1 MGNPQKKTMFLR
13 DGGGQILNKLVG
25 FFWLFTANF
34 TASIDQF
41 TGSFMYIWFLTYG
54 NKQPKCG

>member
-1 MGNPQKKTMFLR
+1 MGNPQKKNDIFKR
-13 DGGGQILNKLVG
+13 WGGQILNKLVG

-41 TGSFMYIWFLTYG
+41 TGSFMYIWFSTYG
-54 NKQPKCG
+54 NK